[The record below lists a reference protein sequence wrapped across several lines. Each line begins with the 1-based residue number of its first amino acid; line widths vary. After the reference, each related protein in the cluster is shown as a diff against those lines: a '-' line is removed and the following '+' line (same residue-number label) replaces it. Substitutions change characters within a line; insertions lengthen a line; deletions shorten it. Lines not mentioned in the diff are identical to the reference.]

1 MSPLVLLP
9 CRVTPGTLVGE
20 LRNSIDVL
28 LSHSRVSPVAL
39 ASQVNSRSL
48 AQSCYSWSSSPVM
61 ELLEHLSGRVTPGD
75 PPANIIVI
83 AAYSFRPDLSLLEL
97 LPSHDFPGALA
108 QSCPFLSA
116 RPVMS
121 PLELLPSHVT
131 FRVLAQ

>member
-20 LRNSIDVL
+20 LRSSSDVL

-48 AQSCYSWSSSPVM
+48 GQSCYSWSSSPVM
-61 ELLEHLSGRVTPGD
+61 ELLEHLPDRVTPGD
-75 PPANIIVI
+75 PPANILVIV
-83 AAYSFRPDLSLLEL
+83 AYSFRPDLSLLEL
-97 LPSHDFPGALA
+97 LHSHVTPGALA
-108 QSCPFLSA
+108 QSCPFFSA

-121 PLELLPSHVT
+121 LLELLPAN
-131 FRVLAQ
+131 F